1 MLDMDFFMLNMEMA
15 WTQKNGYR
23 KIMSWTLPRT
33 HIKIYKRTKSGLQM
47 EGGDDDY
54 GFVGSFVG

>member
-1 MLDMDFFMLNMEMA
+1 MTWFFLELNMDFLLDMEIA
-15 WTQKNGYR
+15 WTQKIGYG

-47 EGGDDDY
+47 
-54 GFVGSFVG
+54 